1 MTALFGVLL
10 ASLAGSVH
18 CAGMCG
24 PFVCVYSGLNKGS
37 GGSLPHVAYH
47 GGRLTSYLVLGATAG
62 ALGAGAD
69 RLGAL
74 VGLSRAAALLAGIL
88 MVLWGTTTILQAYGI
103 RVPWRRASRAVRS
116 PLGAVLLRLRQ
127 HPPVVRAGATGLL
140 TTLLP
145 CGWLY
150 AFVAVAAG
158 SGNAIN
164 GVATMAFFWLGTLP
178 ALTVLGALTQRLA
191 VRYGY
196 RIPVAM
202 ASVVVVLG
210 ILTIAGRVGLVPMI
224 SLPMDNAGHAH

>member
-1 MTALFGVLL
+1 MA
-10 ASLAGSVH
+10 
-18 CAGMCG
+18 
-24 PFVCVYSGLNKGS
+24 
-37 GGSLPHVAYH
+37 
-47 GGRLTSYLVLGATAG
+47 LGAAAG

-69 RLGAL
+69 RFGAL
-74 VGLSRAAALLAGIL
+74 IGLSRAAALLAGIL
-88 MVLWGTTTILQAYGI
+88 MVLWGTSTILQAYGI
-103 RVPWRRASRAVRS
+103 RMPWRGASRAMRS

-127 HPPVVRAGATGLL
+127 HPPVIRAGATGLL

-158 SGNAIN
+158 SGSALN

-178 ALTVLGALTQRLA
+178 ALTVLGVVTQRLA
-191 VRYGY
+191 VRYGH

-210 ILTIAGRVGLVPMI
+210 VLTIAGRVGLVPMI